1 MRAIGLSLATLATL
15 IGVGIGQGLPR
26 PFTSSPSLAT
36 SSASVLAVGT
46 TICVALAN
54 SIDARKA
61 KPGDAI
67 TARVTLPVLSHGKVI
82 IPNDAKITGHVTLVK
97 TRSHDNNES
106 QIGIVFDRAVLK
118 NGGELPLS
126 LTVQAIGRTSQSA
139 AEIAGQDPYNP
150 NVATAPGIPGTP
162 ASTPRQPG
170 FPPRPQ
176 PADPPQPVRP
186 DADSQNARHPILD
199 TGSHGAI
206 GLPDV
211 TLTESSDAA
220 SGSMVM
226 SSKKNVKLDNGTE
239 IILRVI
245 GTAGDSVGITFGGPD
260 GGGLAIGFSPDGINL
275 PAPWYASATLSWV
288 QFNGGQVVGVAGTVN
303 FIGGDLDDWTW

>member
-15 IGVGIGQGLPR
+15 IGVGIGQGFPR
-26 PFTSSPSLAT
+26 PFPSSAT

-82 IPNDAKITGHVTLVK
+82 IPNSAKITGHVTLVQ
-97 TRSHDNNES
+97 TRSHNNNES
-106 QIGIVFDRAVLK
+106 RIGIVFDRAVLK
-118 NGGELPLS
+118 DGSELPLS

-150 NVATAPGIPGTP
+150 NVATAP
-162 ASTPRQPG
+162 APRKPG
-170 FPPRPQ
+170 FPGRPQ
-176 PADPPQPVRP
+176 SADPPQPGRP
-186 DADSQNARHPILD
+186 DADSQNAQHPILD

-211 TLTESSDAA
+211 TLTDSSDAA
-220 SGSMVM
+220 SGSLVM

-239 IILRVI
+239 MILRVI
-245 GTAGDSVGITFGGPD
+245 GTAGDSGGTT
-260 GGGLAIGFSPDGINL
+260 IS
-275 PAPWYASATLSWV
+275 
-288 QFNGGQVVGVAGTVN
+288 
-303 FIGGDLDDWTW
+303 